1 MSPVLL
7 LSLFAPV
14 SVVLAATYDLKVYSG
29 GSSFFDAFTYTGTYD
44 TAHNQPTWDAAN
56 NGDDWFA
63 NKTYAQAAHLTSI
76 NDAGNAMIRVD
87 YTNTTVY
94 NNKRYS
100 VRIESSSAYG
110 PGSVFVLDAVLT
122 FFQIPFGCSVWPAYW
137 TTAVNKEWPEG
148 GSLGEIDI
156 LENVNQA
163 TSNQMALH
171 TKESCLIPATSANA
185 VMSGTI
191 NSDQVDIDCKTS
203 SDPALN
209 EKSGCVVHDP
219 SEKSF
224 GKGFN
229 DAQGGMWVTE
239 FAADSISIW
248 FFSRADIPSSLSTS
262 SNATSIDTSTLG
274 TPVARYQS
282 SSGCN
287 ISSQFTAQKIIIGT
301 SLCGDF
307 GRATFDTSCPGHT
320 GVNPCYDD
328 IVRGPPEFYEQ
339 AYFEI
344 VSHRVFA
351 SAGSTQSSSTPG
363 NGTTGTTDS
372 GGSKTDSGNGSQ
384 GDNSGSGDSDET
396 GAAQGAPIVSAMLS
410 VAPALLAF
418 VL

>member
-1 MSPVLL
+1 MSPVSL

-56 NGDDWFA
+56 T
-63 NKTYAQAAHLTSI
+63 NKTYAEAAHLTSI

-94 NNKRYS
+94 NDKRYS
-100 VRIESSSAYG
+100 VRIESSEGYG
-110 PGSVFVLDAVLT
+110 PGSVFVLD
-122 FFQIPFGCSVWPAYW
+122 IPFGCSVWPAHHQRC
-137 TTAVNKEWPEG
+137 THR
-148 GSLGEIDI
+148 SLGEIDI
-156 LENVNQA
+156 LENVNTA
-163 TSNQMALH
+163 TNNQMALH
-171 TKESCLIPATSANA
+171 TKDSCLIPATSANG
-185 VMSGTI
+185 VMTGTI
-191 NSDQVDIDCKTS
+191 NSDQVDIDYKTS

-209 EKSGCVVHDP
+209 EKSGCVVCVVHDP

-229 DAQGGMWVTE
+229 DSQGGMWVTE
-239 FAADSISIW
+239 FATVSISIW
-248 FFSRADIPSSLSTS
+248 FFSRADIPSSLSTKT
-262 SNATSIDTSTLG
+262 NATSIDTSTLG

-282 SSGCN
+282 SSDCN
-287 ISSQFTAQKIIIGT
+287 IASQFTAQKIIIGT

-351 SAGSTQSSSTPG
+351 SAGSTETSTAG
-363 NGTTGTTDS
+363 NGKTNPGD
-372 GGSKTDSGNGSQ
+372 GKTDSGNGTGTGSQ
-384 GDNSGSGDSDET
+384 GDNGGSGDSNET
-396 GAAQGAPIVSAMLS
+396 GAAQGAPIASAVLL
-410 VAPALLAF
+410 VASALLAF